1 MIKITFIYPDLSYF
15 DDKRDWPGVF
25 SLGLG
30 YLSASVKKA
39 GHMSSLIHIV
49 KPIAKEEFYEKI
61 DYHQPD
67 LIAFSSMSHQYD
79 MVRQLA
85 SWLKDEYN
93 IPVIYGGV
101 HPSINSEECINTTG
115 IDMICIGEGEKVLVE
130 LLNRMDNGED
140 IKDIDSI
147 WVKEDGKIYRNKVAD
162 LVEDIDEFPIPDR
175 EVFDYKN
182 LWDYR
187 ERVLIVFATRGCPFN
202 CSYCINHQY
211 RRLYPNYKKYVRFR
225 RPEKIIEEIKL
236 LRDRYPEMRYI
247 IFLDDS
253 FCVKKSWLK
262 DFLPLY
268 KSEIGMP
275 FYANTSINLLD
286 EEVISCCVDAGV
298 KEFAV
303 GIESGN
309 NTIRRE
315 VLGRKMSNEKILEI
329 FRIANRYNLRL
340 SSYNMVGIPNET
352 LENTLETVKINAKV
366 DSSAQHVAIL
376 QPYKF
381 TDLYDLCKR
390 EGYLKDE
397 KISSFFKESVLE
409 LPTISK
415 DEIKFAYKY
424 FMIFIRLYELV
435 YKMPFKKI
443 SNFLERVLDWFY
455 LNKRLKKFQMMIYP
469 LSFLLVRPVKFA
481 RIYTLRYFPKTG
493 YRIKRFLVG
502 LKLMKKE

>member
-1 MIKITFIYPDLSYF
+1 MKITFVYLDLNYF
-15 DDKRDWPGVF
+15 DDKREWFGVF

-39 GHMSSLIHIV
+39 GHIFSLIHII
-49 KPIAKEEFYEKI
+49 KPLKKEEFYEKV
-61 DYHQPD
+61 DYHKPD
-67 LIAFSSMSHQYD
+67 IIAFSSMSHQYD
-79 MVRQLA
+79 VVRQYA
-85 SWLKDEYN
+85 GWLRDKYN

-101 HPSINSEECINTTG
+101 HPSIAPEESINTPG

-130 LLNRMDNGED
+130 LLNKMENGED
-140 IKDIDSI
+140 IKNIDSI
-147 WVKEDGKIYRNKVAD
+147 WIKENGKIYRNKVAI
-162 LVEDIDEFPIPDR
+162 LVEDIDEFPFPDR

-182 LWDYR
+182 LWDYK
-187 ERVLIVFATRGCPFN
+187 ERVLTVFSTRGCPFN

-211 RRLYPNYKKYVRFR
+211 KKLYPNYKKYVRFR
-225 RPEKIIEEIKL
+225 KPEKIIEEIKQIKEK
-236 LRDRYPEMRYI
+236 YPELNSV

-262 DFLPLY
+262 EFFPLY

-275 FYANTSINLLD
+275 FSAPTSIKLLD
-286 EEVISCCVDAGV
+286 EEVIAWAVDAGV
-298 KEFAV
+298 KEFGV

-309 NTIRRE
+309 DKIRRT
-315 VLGRKMSNEKILEI
+315 VLRRRMSNERILEVFKI
-329 FRIANRYNLRL
+329 AKKYDLRI
-340 SSYNMVGIPNET
+340 SSYNMVGIPHET

-415 DEIKFAYKY
+415 YEIKFAYKY
-424 FMIFIRLYELV
+424 FMIFIRLYELI

-502 LKLMKKE
+502 LKLMKRE